1 VDLDAL
7 RTAADVVGDRW
18 RLLVVGALLDRGLA
32 FSELEDHVPGISPAV
47 LSARLKDLEAAGL
60 VVAAPYQDRP
70 VRHRYELTGRG
81 ASLAEVLR
89 ALASWGGAPGR
100 HEACGTALELTWWC
114 PTCDEPVEAVDDHLH
129 RL

>member
-1 VDLDAL
+1 MDLDAL
-7 RTAADVVGDRW
+7 REAADVVGDRW
-18 RLLVVGALLDRGLA
+18 RLLLVGALLERARTFG
-32 FSELEDHVPGISPAV
+32 ELQHAVEGISPAV
-47 LSARLKDLEAAGL
+47 LSARLKELEGAGL
-60 VVAAPYQDRP
+60 VMAAPYQDRP

-100 HEACGTALELTWWC
+100 HQACGTALELTWWC
-114 PTCDEPVEAVDDHLH
+114 PTCQLPVEEVDDHLH

>member
-1 VDLDAL
+1 MDLDAL
-7 RTAADVVGDRW
+7 RQAADVVGDRW
-18 RLLVVGALLDRGLA
+18 RLLVLGALFEGARTFGQ
-32 FSELEDHVPGISPAV
+32 LETQVGGISPAV

-60 VVAAPYQDRP
+60 VVAVPYQDRP
-70 VRHRYELTGRG
+70 VRHRYELTGDG

-89 ALASWGGAPGR
+89 ALASWGGTPGR

-114 PTCDEPVEAVDDHLH
+114 PTCQLPVEAADDHLH